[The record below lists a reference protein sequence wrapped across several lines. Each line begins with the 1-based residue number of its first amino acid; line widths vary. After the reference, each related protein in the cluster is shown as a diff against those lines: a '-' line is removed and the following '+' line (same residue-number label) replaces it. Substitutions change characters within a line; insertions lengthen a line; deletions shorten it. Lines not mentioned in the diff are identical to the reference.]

1 MKKYS
6 SFDKSSTQRVS
17 YILNT
22 KNRAEFLEQTLKMC
36 RTLIKNQDELII
48 IDGASEDNTPEVVK
62 KYADIID
69 IFLSEP
75 DLTSAHAFNK
85 GLLLAKGR
93 YIKHLADDDIVLPQA
108 LEKAILVMEKNPE
121 IDLLVCGGTVSIAGA
136 KSKKIVYVPPGSNY
150 GHNIYD
156 IFDYGACGMGY
167 IIRRDAL
174 SKIGLFP
181 AFDWLA
187 DASFLINCI
196 QAKATVKFCR
206 INLFHAMTYPH
217 STGTREAKG
226 WDQDKF
232 NLVKN
237 YAPKSFFWRY
247 RINRYL
253 WQHPKYKFFFI
264 FPLTFLKILKRITE
278 TRKKYVWDGGFS

>member
-6 SFDKSSTQRVS
+6 NFDKSLTKRVS

-22 KNRAEFLEQTLKMC
+22 KNRAKFLERALKMC
-36 RTLIKNQDELII
+36 RKLIQNQDELIV
-48 IDGASEDNTPEVVK
+48 IDGASEDKTLAVIK

-85 GLLLAKGR
+85 GLLLAKGK
-93 YIKHLADDDIVLPQA
+93 YIKHISDDDIVFPSA
-108 LEKAILVMEKNPE
+108 MEKAILVMEKNPD
-121 IDLLVCGGTVSIAGA
+121 IDILVCGGTVSIAGT
-136 KSKKIVYVPPGSNY
+136 KNKKIVYTPPGANY
-150 GHNIYD
+150 GHNVYD
-156 IFDYGACGMGY
+156 IFHYGACGMGF
-167 IIRRDAL
+167 IIKTSVL
-174 SKIGLFP
+174 SKTGLFP
-181 AFDWLA
+181 SFDWLA
-187 DASFLINCI
+187 DASFLVNCI
-196 QAKATVKFCR
+196 QAKTTVKFCR
-206 INLFHAMTYPH
+206 IILFHAVTYPH
-217 STGTREAKG
+217 STGSREAKG
-226 WDQDKF
+226 WDKDKF

-264 FPLTFLKILKRITE
+264 IPLIFLKNLIRTTVTK
-278 TRKKYVWDGGFS
+278 KKYIWDGGLS